1 MKKSFVLKEAFIGNQ
16 PIFKSRAVNT
26 PELEESSANSASLKA
41 MIENTPKLQS
51 SEVLVINVRV

>member
-1 MKKSFVLKEAFIGNQ
+1 MKKSFVLKEAFRDIQ
-16 PIFKSRAVNT
+16 PIFKSRAGNT
-26 PELEESSANSASLKA
+26 RELEESSANSASLKA